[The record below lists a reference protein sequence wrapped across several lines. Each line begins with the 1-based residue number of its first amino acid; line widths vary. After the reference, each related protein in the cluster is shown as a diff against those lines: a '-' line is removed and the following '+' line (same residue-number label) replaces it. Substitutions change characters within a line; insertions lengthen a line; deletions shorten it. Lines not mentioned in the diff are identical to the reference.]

1 MILST
6 KWKRLGWNL
15 NKTEQSKILEINIV
29 CVFWFGFLL
38 LMETKKKA
46 PLTPK
51 DSVSRSLDFC
61 FSLFQTLGNG
71 GMQHI
76 FYYYLADP
84 EVFKTSWF
92 I

>member
-38 LMETKKKA
+38 LMETKKRLHWHQKI
-46 PLTPK
+46 L
-51 DSVSRSLDFC
+51 SLD
-61 FSLFQTLGNG
+61 L
-71 GMQHI
+71 
-76 FYYYLADP
+76 
-84 EVFKTSWF
+84 
-92 I
+92 